1 MLPLNQMNLII
12 SIVLILSLVV
22 IGFFVIAVL
31 IQRGMTQDAE
41 KRREEERKS
50 GQPKK
55 PENPEMMR

>member
-1 MLPLNQMNLII
+1 MNLII

-31 IQRGMTQDAE
+31 IHRGMNQDAE
-41 KRREEERKS
+41 RRREEERKL

-55 PENPEMMR
+55 RENPEMMR

>member
-1 MLPLNQMNLII
+1 MNLII

>member
-1 MLPLNQMNLII
+1 MDLIL
-12 SIVLILSLVV
+12 SIVLTLSLVV

-31 IQRGMTQDAE
+31 IQRGMTRDAE

-50 GQPKK
+50 AQPKK